1 MAMAKTFKILR
12 FDPTRDEHPRF
23 QEFVHDPKPTDSIL
37 ECLKAIR
44 DRQDPSLAFRYSC
57 REAVCGACA
66 MSING
71 RISLACKTIVRNLEG
86 EVVLIEPLPN
96 LEIQKDLYVD
106 LAPFWKAYRFVE
118 PYLHAEGEPPAQG
131 HRISEARMEKVLPY
145 ISCIMCACCYAAC
158 PAAGRDDR
166 YVGPAAL
173 AKLDRFRRDPRDR
186 RPNAALDKVDSPAG
200 VWGCDTVFRC
210 NDVCPKDVRPA
221 DGIEALRRALVA
233 RRVTRLVKR
242 DT

>member
-1 MAMAKTFKILR
+1 MAKTFKILR
-12 FDPTRDEHPRF
+12 FDPTRDDRPRF
-23 QEFVHDPKPTDSIL
+23 QEFVHDPKPTDSTL

-86 EVVLIEPLPN
+86 DPVVIEPLPN

-118 PYLHAEGEPPAQG
+118 PYLRAEGEPPAQG
-131 HRISEARMEKVLPY
+131 HRISEERMEKVLPY
-145 ISCIMCACCYAAC
+145 ASCIMCACCYAAC
-158 PAAGRDDR
+158 PAAARDDR
-166 YVGPAAL
+166 YIGPAAL
-173 AKLDRFRRDPRDR
+173 AKLDRFRLDPRDR
-186 RPNAALDKVDSPAG
+186 RPKESLEKVDSPAG

-210 NDVCPKDVRPA
+210 NDVCPKGVRPA

-233 RRVTRLVKR
+233 RKVARLFKR
-242 DT
+242 DK